1 MNKNIIILI
10 FIVFHFTHSLIYA
23 QEDGKRVKLA
33 GIVLSDQGVGLA
45 GAKLYLLKKKESVYT
60 EHDGRFVLYAE
71 TLNDTLKIER
81 MGYNNIA
88 LAVFDM
94 VTPHA
99 LEIGMQTASFEI
111 EEIDVFSTGYQ
122 KLSKERATGAFDY
135 LDEDKLKQQVGTN
148 ILQRLDGIASGVAFD
163 TKPGQSGQRKL
174 NFTVRGFGTIN
185 GSPDPLIILDNFPY
199 DGDINNINP
208 NDVESI
214 TILKDAAAASIWG
227 ARAGN
232 GVIVINTKKG
242 RLGRRPEIHIAANVI
257 AANKPDLFSLPQMS
271 SNDFIDVEEMLFNK
285 GFYNNV
291 INANPSY
298 GALSPA
304 NEIFLLR
311 RENKITAV
319 DSAKL
324 IDELKQLDVR
334 NDYLKYFYTN
344 PVTQQYSLGVSGGSD
359 TYAYSISG
367 AYDKSVNEIHA
378 IHDKFNYRIHNSF
391 KPVANLQIDIGLYGT
406 SRKSKSG
413 RIAYGD
419 ITVGGREIPYLRFAD
434 DFGNPLAVATVYS
447 ARYTDQAGDGKLL
460 DWNHYPLENY
470 KHMDVSNATSALVAN
485 IGVNYDLKPWLTVSA
500 RYQHEWQEN
509 LIKHLANVE
518 AYSSRDMINKF
529 SQIDPTTG
537 EVIYNVPLGG
547 ILNTTD
553 TKLKS
558 QNFRAQLSVDKHWG
572 AHNLSGIVGGEI
584 RQAVTDGQSDV
595 KYGYNDNPLGFSFTD
610 FVNNYP
616 TFIRGTRERIPGSS
630 TLYEDLNRFVS
641 VFTNFAY
648 SYKNKYIVSGSA
660 RKDASNIFGV
670 TTNDKWTPLW
680 SVGLAWD
687 ITKESFFDVRLFT
700 HLKLRTSYG
709 YQGNVDLSRSANTII
724 RYIGRNRDTNI
735 EQATVQQ
742 LGNPSLRWEK
752 IGQYNVAIDFGLI
765 KNRITGSLD
774 IYRKRGL
781 DLYGPEAFDY
791 TGWGT
796 SNVMTKNVAEMRGSG
811 FDISIQSRNIDGFFK
826 WKTHALVNMNKSKTS
841 KYYGSSGTISG
852 MLGPGMTVT
861 PSEGK
866 PLYSLASYRWGGLD
880 DSGEPQGYLD
890 GVLSKDYNAIFLDIS
905 RNEEGSNAVVYHG
918 SSIPEHTGALIN
930 TFDWKGVSLSFNLS
944 YRFGYYFRKP
954 TIAYMKLFNNGTMHN
969 DFEKR
974 WQKQGDEFMTNVPA
988 LVYPVNSQRDQFYLW
1003 SEVNAVRGDHIRLQY
1018 INVSYNLPKSALK
1031 KLRLTD
1037 VQIYSNVSNLG
1048 VVWAANKEGLDPQ
1061 YPGVLAPLKT
1071 YTIGLRAKL

>member
-1 MNKNIIILI
+1 MSKNILILI
-10 FIVFHFTHSLIYA
+10 FLFLHFNNGFIYA
-23 QEDGKRVKLA
+23 QGDVKKVKLA
-33 GIVLSDQGVGLA
+33 GKVISDQGSVLA
-45 GAKLYLLKKKESVYT
+45 GARLYSLKNRKSTFT
-60 EHDGRFVLYAE
+60 ERDGRFVLYGE
-71 TLNDTLKIER
+71 SFNDTLKVE
-81 MGYNNIA
+81 MTGYNSILLPIA
-88 LAVFDM
+88 DM
-94 VTPHA
+94 ASAQA
-99 LEIGMQTASFEI
+99 LEIRMEAVSFEI
-111 EEIDVFSTGYQ
+111 EEVEVFSTGYQ
-122 KLSKERATGAFDY
+122 SLSKERATGSFEY
-135 LDEDKLKQQVGTN
+135 LDEGKLRQQVGTN
-148 ILQRLDGIASGVAFD
+148 VLERLDGIASGVSFD

-174 NFTVRGFGTIN
+174 NFTVRCFGTIN
-185 GSPDPLIILDNFPY
+185 GSPDPLVILDNFPY
-199 DGDINNINP
+199 EGDINNINP

-214 TILKDAAAASIWG
+214 TVLKDAAAASIWG

-242 RLGRRPEIHIAANVI
+242 RLGRKTEIDLAANVI
-257 AANKPDLFSLPQMS
+257 VSSKPDLFSLPQMS
-271 SNDFIDVEEMLFNK
+271 SSDFIDVEEMLFNK
-285 GFYNNV
+285 GFYNNI

-311 RENKITAV
+311 RENKITAA
-319 DSAKL
+319 DSVQL
-324 IDELKQLDVR
+324 IDELKKWDVR

-359 TYAYSISG
+359 IYGYSISG

-378 IHDKFNYRIHNSF
+378 LHDKFNYRIHNTF
-391 KPVANLQIDIGLYGT
+391 KPVKNLQIDIGLYGT
-406 SRKSKSG
+406 SGKSKSG

-419 ITVGGREIPYLRFAD
+419 IKVGGREIPYLRFAD
-434 DFGNPLAVATVYS
+434 DFGNPLAVSTVYS
-447 ARYTDQAGDGKLL
+447 ARYTDQVGDGKLL
-460 DWNHYPLENY
+460 DWNYYPLENY
-470 KHMDVSNATSALVAN
+470 KHMDILNTTDALVAN
-485 IGVNYDLKPWLTVSA
+485 IGVSYKVNSWLTASG

-518 AYSSRDMINKF
+518 AYSTRDMINKF

-537 EVIYNVPLGG
+537 QVTYNVPLGG
-547 ILNTTD
+547 ILNRTD
-553 TKLKS
+553 TKLKA
-558 QNFRAQLSVDKHWG
+558 QNFRAQFSVDKHWG
-572 AHNLSGIVGGEI
+572 QHNLSGIVGGEI
-584 RQAVTDGQSDV
+584 RHAVTDGLSDV
-595 KYGYNDNPLGFSFTD
+595 KYGYNDNPLGFAFTD

-630 TLYEDLNRFVS
+630 VLYEDLHRFVS

-687 ITKESFFDVRLFT
+687 IAKETFFDVPLVT
-700 HLKLRTSYG
+700 QLKIRTSYG

-724 RYIGRNRDTNI
+724 RYVGRNRDTNI

-752 IGQYNVAIDFGLI
+752 IGQYNVAIDFGFI

-796 SNVMTKNVAEMRGSG
+796 SNVMTKNVAEMKGTG
-811 FDISIQSRNIDGFFK
+811 FDISIQSRNIDGLFK

-841 KYYGSSGTISG
+841 KYYGSTGSVSG

-866 PLYSLASYRWGGLD
+866 PLYSLASYRWAGLD
-880 DSGEPQGYLD
+880 DRGEPQGYLD
-890 GVLSKDYNAIFLDIS
+890 GAPSRDYNAIFLDIS
-905 RNEEGSNAVVYHG
+905 RNEEASDALVYHG

-930 TFDWKGVSLSFNLS
+930 TFDWKGISQSFNFS
-944 YRFGYYFRKP
+944 YKFGYYFRKP
-954 TIAYMKLFNNGTMHN
+954 TIAYMQLFNNGMMHN

-974 WQKQGDEFMTNVPA
+974 WQKQGDELMTSVPG
-988 LVYPVNSQRDQFYLW
+988 LVYPANSQRDQFYLW
-1003 SEVNAVRGDHIRLQY
+1003 SEVNAVKGDHIRLQY
-1018 INVSYNLPKSALK
+1018 INVSYSLPRPVLK
-1031 KLRLTD
+1031 RLRLSD
-1037 VQIYSNVSNLG
+1037 IQIYSNISNLG
-1048 VVWAANKEGLDPQ
+1048 VVWAANKERLDPQ

-1071 YTIGLRAKL
+1071 YTVGLRAKL